1 MNEEI
6 KRGFLSAVRVMLLG
20 REDPRLE
27 SALHR
32 SYLDLE
38 KVYYITDGEKMMLIK
53 RDVLG
58 EGITEDEIDEA
69 AVWNTKDYIIGR
81 KLSNILGHEE
91 YFDQEDTPWVLM
103 SEDGICGAAAL
114 LYPDIIFELA
124 SAVDGDVVIMPLSI
138 YEVICMKN
146 VHNLS
151 RDAAMIVKEVNS
163 KYLEPGEFLSNSV
176 YLYDREEGTI
186 EMIEVT
192 P

>member
-6 KRGFLSAVRVMLLG
+6 KKGFLSAVRVMLLG

-38 KVYYITDGEKMMLIK
+38 KAYYIKDGEKIMLIK

-58 EGITEDEIDEA
+58 EGITEKEIDEA

-81 KLSNILGHEE
+81 KLSDILGHEE
-91 YFDQEDTPWVLM
+91 YFDQEDTLWVLTT
-103 SEDGICGAAAL
+103 EDGTCGAAAL

-124 SAVDGDVVIMPLSI
+124 SAVDGDVVIMPSSI
-138 YEVICMKN
+138 NEVMCMKN

-151 RDAAMIVKEVNS
+151 WDAGMIVKEVNRR
-163 KYLEPGEFLSNSV
+163 YMQPGEFLSDNV
-176 YLYDREEGTI
+176 YLYDREEDTI
-186 EMIEVT
+186 EMIEVM

>member
-6 KRGFLSAVRVMLLG
+6 KKGFLSAVRVMLLG

-58 EGITEDEIDEA
+58 EGITENEIDEA
-69 AVWNTKDYIIGR
+69 ALWNTKDEIMIR
-81 KLSNILGHEE
+81 RMPEVLGYELPLGPQEE
-91 YFDQEDTPWVLM
+91 PWVLTT
-103 SEDGICGAAAL
+103 EYGKYGAAAL
-114 LYPDIIFELA
+114 LYPDIFFTVA
-124 SAVDGDVVIMPLSI
+124 SAVDGNVVIMPASI
-138 YEVICMKN
+138 HEVIC
-146 VHNLS
+146 
-151 RDAAMIVKEVNS
+151 VKEIGNLAEDACDMVREIN
-163 KYLEPGEFLSNSV
+163 KIALLPGEFLSDSV
-176 YLYDREEGTI
+176 YLYNYEEGTI
-186 EMIEVT
+186 EIVEAI

>member
-38 KVYYITDGEKMMLIK
+38 KAYFIKDGEKIMLIK
-53 RDVLG
+53 RNVLG

-91 YFDQEDTPWVLM
+91 YFDQDETPWVLT

-114 LYPDIIFELA
+114 LYPDVIFELA
-124 SAVDGDVVIMPLSI
+124 SAVDGDVVIMPSSI
-138 YEVICMKN
+138 NEVICMKN

-151 RDAAMIVKEVNS
+151 RDAGMIVREVNR
-163 KYLEPGEFLSNSV
+163 YCLQPGEFLSDSV
-176 YLYDREEGTI
+176 YLYNYEEGTI
-186 EMIEVT
+186 EIVEAI